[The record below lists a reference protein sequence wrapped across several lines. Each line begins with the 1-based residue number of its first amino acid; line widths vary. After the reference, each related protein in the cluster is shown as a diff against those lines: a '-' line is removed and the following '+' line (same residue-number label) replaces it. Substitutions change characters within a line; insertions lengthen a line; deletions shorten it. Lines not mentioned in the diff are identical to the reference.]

1 MVIGSISYHTT
12 YLHILLIY
20 IYNMYACVYTDA
32 GPRNRYDNIIVPK
45 LVINMQL
52 FSILITIDD

>member
-1 MVIGSISYHTT
+1 MVPEID
-12 YLHILLIY
+12 
-20 IYNMYACVYTDA
+20 M
-32 GPRNRYDNIIVPK
+32 IIIIPK

>member
-1 MVIGSISYHTT
+1 
-12 YLHILLIY
+12 
-20 IYNMYACVYTDA
+20 MYACVYTDA